1 MATESRSRSYPIS
14 TGSYIRSVDPH
25 STLKLR
31 RSVYVKPNRRTLHL
45 KLPSSPS
52 KSCVRWLS
60 ALAPGNT
67 RWCVQ
72 TSNIGRDR

>member
-1 MATESRSRSYPIS
+1 MAIESRSRSYPIS
-14 TGSYIRSVDPH
+14 TVARSVDPH

-31 RSVYVKPNRRTLHL
+31 RSMYVKPNGRTLH
-45 KLPSSPS
+45 LPSSPS

-72 TSNIGRDR
+72 TSNIGPDR